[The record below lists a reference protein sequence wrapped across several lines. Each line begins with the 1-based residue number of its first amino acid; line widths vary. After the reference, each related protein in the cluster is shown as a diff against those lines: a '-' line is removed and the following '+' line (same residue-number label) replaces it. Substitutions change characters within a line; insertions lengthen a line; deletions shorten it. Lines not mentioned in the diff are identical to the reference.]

1 MPATIVRNINASARK
16 LLARRSTFL
25 YRPPLVSA
33 RSFADYPTE
42 TSSVHFRA
50 TSTPHPLATK
60 GNPLKAVLPIPTISG
75 LDKDGKPIVEV
86 RTETTAKSTPTIDMP
101 SYISN
106 L

>member
-1 MPATIVRNINASARK
+1 MTATIVRNINATARK
-16 LLARRSTFL
+16 LLARKSNFL

-60 GNPLKAVLPIPTISG
+60 GNPLKAVLHIPTISG
-75 LDKDGKPIVEV
+75 LDKDGNPKVEV
-86 RTETTAKSTPTIDMP
+86 RTEATARCIQINWQVLQHP
-101 SYISN
+101 
-106 L
+106 

>member
-1 MPATIVRNINASARK
+1 MTFAITRNINATARR
-16 LLARRSTFL
+16 LLARQGNFL

-42 TSSVHFRA
+42 TNSVHFRA

-60 GNPLKAVLPIPTISG
+60 GNPLKAVMPTPTISG
-75 LDKDGKPIVEV
+75 LDKDGNPTVEV
-86 RTETTAKSTPTIDMP
+86 RAKTTTSSSQNIDTDT
-101 SYISN
+101 